1 MGGHVHEHKSAI
13 FAKFQVTS
21 VSLCLILSLIGV
33 GFDLGRL
40 QISKERVN
48 DVILPKWAKSPEDF
62 IYKHRKALESEYV
75 SAHLHEWVDL
85 IFGYKQRGPAAVEA
99 LNVFY
104 YCTYEGMSFIQVMMW
119 LTSFATILEEH

>member
-1 MGGHVHEHKSAI
+1 MFGLFIE
-13 FAKFQVTS
+13 
-21 VSLCLILSLIGV
+21 

-48 DVILPKWAKSPEDF
+48 DVILPKWAQSPEDF
-62 IYKHRKALESEYV
+62 IRKHRKALESEYV
-75 SAHLHEWVDL
+75 SAHLHEWIDL

-104 YCTYEGMSFIQVMMW
+104 YCSYEGAVDLDAIADEKERKAIEGMINNFGQTPCQLLKV
-119 LTSFATILEEH
+119 